1 MENYSDITKENEI
14 QEVAPESSELT
25 RKEILGYIDD
35 LTTELRQN
43 HDTKSS
49 IHQKRLVLAELLDAL
64 KLDYTTPAYYPEL
77 RKIQK
82 LQKQVDRLADI
93 VANKIGDKAD
103 KADIHA
109 ITDMRNM
116 NIEEALYTATIILV
130 RNGESAKDLD
140 KLIHNT

>member
-1 MENYSDITKENEI
+1 MENDNTRPQEI
-14 QEVAPESSELT
+14 IASEQNTEPTDMTRSEL
-25 RKEILGYIDD
+25 LACID
-35 LTTELRQN
+35 ELIIDIRQQK
-43 HDTKSS
+43 DTATS
-49 IHQKRLVLAELLDAL
+49 IIKKRFILAELLDSL
-64 KLDYTTPAYYPEL
+64 GLDYTTPAYYPEL
-77 RKIQK
+77 RKIQT

-93 VANKIGDKAD
+93 VADKIGDKAD

-116 NIEEALYTATIILV
+116 NLEEALYTATIILV